1 MEKLY
6 DTVKKLF
13 SYWFCLCWSC
23 EKTSE
28 VEEGGLLI

>member
-1 MEKLY
+1 MT
-6 DTVKKLF
+6 TVKKLL

-23 EKTSE
+23 EKISE